1 LRITVGAWKV
11 RSAGVVV
18 SSAREEV
25 GAFLDVAQVGGAG
38 DEDPARRGDMH
49 NGRLMP
55 QPRADRLR
63 VAVEIGNA
71 DVVET
76 GYPGY
81 RRFLCD

>member
-1 LRITVGAWKV
+1 MRIIVVAWKV

-38 DEDPARRGDMH
+38 DEDPARRGDMRD
-49 NGRLMP
+49 GRLMP
-55 QPRADRLR
+55 QTRADRLR
-63 VAVEIGNA
+63 VAVEIGNG

-76 GYPGY
+76 GYPAH
-81 RRFLCD
+81 RRFLCV